1 MILRSLPLVVLAVT
15 LAASGCGGTDAY
27 VFQKK
32 EFDRNRPDFG
42 KPPTDRSELTI
53 CYNGAGTSDGRVAR
67 MADEECGRF
76 GKRAEAAGESFGE
89 CPLLVPVA
97 AHFTCLPRTAAPDET
112 LAPAD
117 DAAAALPEAGS
128 AATPGE

>member
-1 MILRSLPLVVLAVT
+1 MIRRSLPLVVLAVT

-67 MADEECGRF
+67 MAGRF